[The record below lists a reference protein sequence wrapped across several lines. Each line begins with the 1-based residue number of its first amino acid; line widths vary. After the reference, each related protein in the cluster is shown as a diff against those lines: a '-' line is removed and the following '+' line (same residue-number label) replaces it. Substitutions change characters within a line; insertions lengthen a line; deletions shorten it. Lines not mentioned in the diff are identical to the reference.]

1 MGIRVFWQSQ
11 RQSPHGP
18 GQSPSGNFQSH
29 QPHHFLNPALLVNN
43 GMALDMDTESQG
55 FANRVRRVPNSIFP
69 PSSTGNLEEDGLN
82 NPGGKYSVPGGGGGH
97 PPDRNGGSGFIMRQL
112 YFKLTVGHGG
122 FLVQCIRNVLS
133 ILHFVP

>member
-18 GQSPSGNFQSH
+18 GESPSGNFQSH
-29 QPHHFLNPALLVNN
+29 QPHHFLNPALRVNN
-43 GMALDMDTESQG
+43 GMTLDMDTASQG
-55 FANRVRRVPNSIFP
+55 FANRVRRVPNSTFP

-122 FLVQCIRNVLS
+122 FLVQCIRDVLS

>member
-29 QPHHFLNPALLVNN
+29 QPHHFLNPALRVNN
-43 GMALDMDTESQG
+43 GMTLDMDTASQG

-82 NPGGKYSVPGGGGGH
+82 NPGGQYSPLRFGLCFTVRG
-97 PPDRNGGSGFIMRQL
+97 NGCCVWTLSLQSTSTGSL
-112 YFKLTVGHGG
+112 KLRIGDQNQSDGITI
-122 FLVQCIRNVLS
+122 FRCTC
-133 ILHFVP
+133 